1 MSLREKLTKGKFVIT
16 SELGPPKGVDVA
28 KTLAEARAMGPHV
41 DAMNVTDLQG
51 GVMKLG
57 SIALCRLLIEEG
69 IEPIFQ
75 LTAASRNR
83 LAIQSDLLSAY
94 VLGIRNVLLL
104 GGDPPKVGDHPD
116 AKPVYDLDTMGLF
129 QAAKSLKE
137 GKDLAGKELEGAPR
151 DLLIGG
157 AANPVVDD
165 LETEREKTEKKI
177 ELGCE
182 FFQTQAVFDPPLYEK
197 FLEKVSAKGGSASG
211 GKVKTPFLVGIIVL
225 KSAKMAQFM
234 NDHIPGIR
242 VPQTLIQEIDAAA
255 DKKKKAVEIAARL
268 IRTLKPMAQGF
279 HIMPI
284 GWGDLIPEILEAAGL
299 AKSTVQPSHGVK
311 A

>member
-1 MSLREKLTKGKFVIT
+1 MSTLREKLKQGKFVIT
-16 SELGPPKGVDVA
+16 TELGPPKGVDLT
-28 KTLAEARAMGPHV
+28 KTLQEARAMGPV

-57 SIALCRLLIEEG
+57 SIALSKVLIEEG
-69 IEPIFQ
+69 IEPVFQ

-104 GGDPPKVGDHPD
+104 GGDPPKIGDHPD

-137 GKDLAGKELEGAPR
+137 GKDLAGKELEGAPK
-151 DLLIGG
+151 DLFIAG

-165 LETEREKTEKKI
+165 LEIERQKTLKKI

-182 FFQTQAVFDPPLYEK
+182 FFQTQAVYEPALYEK
-197 FLEKVSAKGGSASG
+197 FLSKIGD
-211 GKVKTPFLVGIIVL
+211 VKRPFLVGVIIL
-225 KSAKMAQFM
+225 KSAKMAKFM

-242 VPQTLIQEIDAAA
+242 VPEALIQEIDAAP
-255 DKKKKAVEIAARL
+255 DKRKKAVEIAAR
-268 IRTLKPMAQGF
+268 IMKALKPLAQGF

-299 AKSTVQPSHGVK
+299 ANSATLSSRHSKV
-311 A
+311 

>member
-1 MSLREKLTKGKFVIT
+1 MSLREKLAKGKFVIT
-16 SELGPPKGVDVA
+16 TELGPPKGVDVSKA
-28 KTLAEARAMGPHV
+28 LAEAKSMGPV

-51 GVMKLG
+51 GVVKLG
-57 SIALCRLLIEEG
+57 SIALSRFLIESG
-69 IEPIFQ
+69 IEPVFQ

-83 LAIQSDLLSAY
+83 LAVQSDLLSAY

-104 GGDPPKVGDHPD
+104 GGDPPKIGDHPD

-129 QAAKSLKE
+129 QAAKSLKD
-137 GKDLAGKELEGAPR
+137 GKDLAGKELEGAPK
-151 DLLIGG
+151 DLFIGG

-165 LETEREKTEKKI
+165 LEVERQKTEKKV

-197 FLEKVSAKGGSASG
+197 FLEKVKH
-211 GKVKTPFLVGIIVL
+211 VKRPFIVGVIIL

-242 VPQTLIQEIDAAA
+242 VPQALIQEIDAAG
-255 DKKKKAVEIAARL
+255 DKRKKAVEIAARL
-268 IRTLKPMAQGF
+268 IKALKPMAQGF

-284 GWGDLIPEILEAAGL
+284 GWGDLIPEILEASGL
-299 AKSTVQPSHGVK
+299 ATSPVS
-311 A
+311 ARR

>member
-1 MSLREKLTKGKFVIT
+1 MGLREKLNQKKFVIT
-16 SELGPPKGVDVA
+16 SELGPPKGVDVT
-28 KTLAEARAMGPHV
+28 KTLAEAKAMAPSV

-57 SIALCRLLIEEG
+57 SISLCRLLIEQG
-69 IEPIFQ
+69 IEPIYQ

-83 LAIQSDLLSAY
+83 LAVQSDLLSAY

-129 QAAKSLKE
+129 QAAKTLKQ
-137 GKDLAGKELEGAPR
+137 GKDLAGNALEGAPSE
-151 DLLIGG
+151 LFIAG
-157 AANPVVDD
+157 AANPIVDD
-165 LETEREKTEKKI
+165 LDTERQKIDKKI

-182 FFQTQAVFDPPLYEK
+182 FFQTQAVFDPALYEK
-197 FLEKVSAKGGSASG
+197 FLS
-211 GKVKTPFLVGIIVL
+211 KVKHVKQPFLVGIIVL
-225 KSAKMAQFM
+225 KSAKMAKFM

-242 VPQTLIQEIDAAA
+242 VPDSLIQEIDQAA

-268 IRTLKPMAQGF
+268 LKALKPMVQGF

-284 GWGDLIPEILEAAGL
+284 GWGELLPEIIEAAGL
-299 AKSTVQPSHGVK
+299 AKTPASSLRGGR
-311 A
+311 

>member
-1 MSLREKLTKGKFVIT
+1 MSLREKLQKGKFVIT
-16 SELGPPKGVDVA
+16 TELGPPKGVDVTKALQEA
-28 KTLAEARAMGPHV
+28 KAMGSV

-57 SIALCRLLIEEG
+57 SIALSKILIDEG
-69 IEPIFQ
+69 IEPVFQ

-83 LAIQSDLLSAY
+83 LAVQSDLLSAY

-104 GGDPPKVGDHPD
+104 GGDPPKIGDHPD

-137 GKDLAGKELEGAPR
+137 GRDSAGKELEGVPKE
-151 DLLIGG
+151 LFIGG

-165 LETEREKTEKKI
+165 LEIEKQKVDKKI

-182 FFQTQAVFDPPLYEK
+182 FFQTQAVFDPQLYEK
-197 FLEKVSAKGGSASG
+197 FLA
-211 GKVKTPFLVGIIVL
+211 KVKHVKQPFLVGVIIL

-242 VPQTLIQEIDAAA
+242 VPAALIGEIDAAP
-255 DKKKKAVEIAARL
+255 DKRKKAVEIAARL
-268 IRTLKPMAQGF
+268 MKALKPMAQGF

-284 GWGDLIPEILEAAGL
+284 GWGELIPEILEAAGL
-299 AKSTVQPSHGVK
+299 ARTVETHR
-311 A
+311 

>member
-1 MSLREKLTKGKFVIT
+1 MSLREKLNAGKWVIT
-16 SELGPPKGVDVA
+16 TELGPPKGVDVTKA
-28 KTLAEARAMGPHV
+28 LQEARAMGPV

-57 SIALCRLLIEEG
+57 SIALSRLLIEQG
-69 IEPIFQ
+69 IEPVFQ

-129 QAAKSLKE
+129 DAAKSLKE
-137 GKDLAGKELEGAPR
+137 GKDLAGKELEGAPK

-165 LETEREKTEKKI
+165 LETERQKIEKKI

-182 FFQTQAVFDPPLYEK
+182 FFQTQAVFDPSLYEK
-197 FLEKVSAKGGSASG
+197 FLEKVKGIRR
-211 GKVKTPFLVGIIVL
+211 PFLVGIILV
-225 KSAKMAQFM
+225 KSARMAKFM

-242 VPQTLIQEIDAAA
+242 VPESLIQEIDAAS
-255 DKKKKAVEIAARL
+255 DKRKKAVEIAARIL
-268 IRTLKPMAQGF
+268 RALKPLAQGF

-284 GWGDLIPEILEAAGL
+284 GWGELVPDVLEAAGF
-299 AKSTVQPSHGVK
+299 ARPVN

>member
-1 MSLREKLTKGKFVIT
+1 MSTLREKLSQGKFVIT
-16 SELGPPKGVDVA
+16 TELGPPKGVDVA
-28 KTLAEARAMGPHV
+28 KALQEARAMGPV

-57 SIALCRLLIEEG
+57 SIALSRILIEEG

-104 GGDPPKVGDHPD
+104 GGDPPKIGDHPD

-137 GKDLAGKELEGAPR
+137 GKDLAGKELEGAPQ
-151 DLLIGG
+151 DLFIGG

-165 LETEREKTEKKI
+165 LETERQKIMKKI
-177 ELGCE
+177 DLGCE
-182 FFQTQAVFDPPLYEK
+182 FFQTQAVYDPSLYEK
-197 FLEKVSAKGGSASG
+197 FLTKTGE
-211 GKVKTPFLVGIIVL
+211 VKRPFLAGIILL

-242 VPQTLIQEIDAAA
+242 VPQALIQEIDQAA
-255 DKKKKAVEIAARL
+255 DKRKKAVEIAARIMKAL
-268 IRTLKPMAQGF
+268 RPRVQGF

-299 AKSTVQPSHGVK
+299 TKSTVAPSVRGGSR
-311 A
+311 

>member
-1 MSLREKLTKGKFVIT
+1 MNLREKLQQGKFVIT
-16 SELGPPKGVDVA
+16 TELGPPKGVDVSKA
-28 KTLAEARAMGPHV
+28 LAEARAMGPRV

-57 SIALCRLLIEEG
+57 SIALCRVLIEQG
-69 IEPIFQ
+69 LEPVFQ

-83 LAIQSDLLSAY
+83 LAVQSDLLSAY

-104 GGDPPKVGDHPD
+104 GGDPPKIGDHPD

-129 QAAKSLKE
+129 QAAQTLKS
-137 GKDLAGKELEGAPR
+137 GKDLAGKELEGAPK
-151 DLLIGG
+151 DLFIAG

-165 LETEREKTEKKI
+165 LETERQKTLKKI

-197 FLEKVSAKGGSASG
+197 FLTKIGD
-211 GKVKTPFLVGIIVL
+211 VKRPFLVGIILL

-242 VPQTLIQEIDAAA
+242 VPQSLIAEMDAAP
-255 DKKKKAVEIAARL
+255 DKKKKSVEIAVRL
-268 IRTLKPMAQGF
+268 LTALKPMAQGF
-279 HIMPI
+279 HLMPI
-284 GWGDLIPEILEAAGL
+284 GWGELIPEVLEAAGL
-299 AKSTVQPSHGVK
+299 ARPVSSVR
-311 A
+311 

>member
-1 MSLREKLTKGKFVIT
+1 MSLREKLAKGKFVIT
-16 SELGPPKGVDVA
+16 TELGPPKGVDLT
-28 KTLAEARAMGPHV
+28 KTLVEARSMGPHV

-57 SIALCRLLIEEG
+57 SIALSRVLIENG
-69 IEPIFQ
+69 IEPVFQ

-83 LAIQSDLLSAY
+83 LAVQSDLLSAY

-137 GKDLAGKELEGAPR
+137 GKDLAGKDLEGAPK
-151 DLLIGG
+151 DLFIGG

-165 LETEREKTEKKI
+165 LETERQKTEKKV
-177 ELGCE
+177 EFGCE

-197 FLEKVSAKGGSASG
+197 FLEKVKN
-211 GKVKTPFLVGIIVL
+211 VKRPFLVGVIVL

-242 VPQTLIQEIDAAA
+242 VPQSLIQEIDAAP
-255 DKKKKAVEIAARL
+255 DKRKKAVEIAARL
-268 IRTLKPMAQGF
+268 IRALKPLAQGF

-299 AKSTVQPSHGVK
+299 VNSVSAGR
-311 A
+311 

>member
-1 MSLREKLTKGKFVIT
+1 MPTLREKLSQGKFVIT
-16 SELGPPKGVDVA
+16 AELGPPKGVDVTR
-28 KTLAEARAMGPHV
+28 TLAEARAMGPV

-57 SIALCRLLIEEG
+57 SIALSRLLTEEG
-69 IEPIFQ
+69 IEPVFQ

-83 LAIQSDLLSAY
+83 LAVQSDLLSAY

-137 GKDLAGKELEGAPR
+137 GKDLAGKELEGAPK
-151 DLLIGG
+151 DLFIGG

-165 LETEREKTEKKI
+165 LETERQKTMKKI

-182 FFQTQAVFDPPLYEK
+182 FFQTQAVFEPPLYEK
-197 FLEKVSAKGGSASG
+197 FLQKIGD
-211 GKVKTPFLVGIIVL
+211 VKRPFLIGVIVL

-242 VPQTLIQEIDAAA
+242 VPESLIKEIDAAS
-255 DKKKKAVEIAARL
+255 DKRKKAVEIAARL
-268 IRTLKPMAQGF
+268 IKALKPMAQGF

-299 AKSTVQPSHGVK
+299 AKSVSS
-311 A
+311 AR

>member
-1 MSLREKLTKGKFVIT
+1 MNLREKLKAGKFVIT
-16 SELGPPKGVDVA
+16 TELGPPKGVDVTKA
-28 KTLAEARAMGPHV
+28 LAEAKAMGPRV

-57 SIALCRLLIEEG
+57 SIALSRILIEQG
-69 IEPIFQ
+69 IEPVFQ

-83 LAIQSDLLSAY
+83 LAVQSDLLSAY

-129 QAAKSLKE
+129 QAAKTLKE
-137 GKDLAGKELEGAPR
+137 GRDLAGKELEGAPKE
-151 DLLIGG
+151 LFIGG
-157 AANPVVDD
+157 ASNPVVDD
-165 LETEREKTEKKI
+165 LETERQKIEKKI

-182 FFQTQAVFDPPLYEK
+182 FFQTQAVFDAALYEK
-197 FLEKVSAKGGSASG
+197 FLEKVKPI
-211 GKVKTPFLVGIIVL
+211 KTPFLVGIIVL

-242 VPQTLIQEIDAAA
+242 VPEPLIQEIDAAP
-255 DKKKKAVEIAARL
+255 DKRKKAVEIAARL
-268 IRTLKPMAQGF
+268 LRALKPMAQGI

-284 GWGDLIPEILEAAGL
+284 GWGDLVPEILEAAGL
-299 AKSTVQPSHGVK
+299 AETGAAESLRGVRH
-311 A
+311 

>member
-1 MSLREKLTKGKFVIT
+1 MSLREKLRQKKFVLT
-16 SELGPPKGVDVA
+16 TELGPPKGVETA
-28 KTLAEARAMGPHV
+28 KALAEAKAMGPSV

-57 SIALCRLLIEEG
+57 SIALCRLLIEQG

-83 LAIQSDLLSAY
+83 LAVQSDLLSAY

-129 QAAKSLKE
+129 QAAKTLKE
-137 GKDLAGKELEGAPR
+137 GKDLAGNALEGAPSE
-151 DLLIGG
+151 LFIAG

-165 LETEREKTEKKI
+165 LETERQKIEKKV

-182 FFQTQAVFDPPLYEK
+182 FFQTQAVFDAALYEK
-197 FLEKVSAKGGSASG
+197 FLS
-211 GKVKTPFLVGIIVL
+211 KVKSIKQPFLVGIIVL
-225 KSAKMAQFM
+225 KSAKMAKFM

-242 VPQTLIQEIDAAA
+242 VPDSLIQEIDAAP

-268 IRTLKPMAQGF
+268 LRALKPMVQGF

-284 GWGDLIPEILEAAGL
+284 GWGELVPEILEAAGL
-299 AKSTVQPSHGVK
+299 ARPVSSTR
-311 A
+311 

>member
-1 MSLREKLTKGKFVIT
+1 MNLREKLHRGKFVVT
-16 SELGPPKGVDVA
+16 SELGPPKGTDVTKALVEA
-28 KTLAEARAMGPHV
+28 KAMTSSV

-57 SIALCRLLIEEG
+57 SLALCRLLIEQG

-129 QAAKSLKE
+129 QAAQTLKE
-137 GKDLAGKELEGAPR
+137 GKDLAGHPLEGAPS
-151 DLLIGG
+151 DLFVAG
-157 AANPVVDD
+157 AANPVVED
-165 LETEREKTEKKI
+165 LEMERQKIEKKV

-182 FFQTQAVFDPPLYEK
+182 FFQTQAVFDVSLYEK
-197 FLEKVSAKGGSASG
+197 FLSKVRH
-211 GKVKTPFLVGIIVL
+211 VKKPFLVGIIVL
-225 KSAKMAQFM
+225 KSAKMAKFM

-242 VPQTLIQEIDAAA
+242 VPESFIREIDEAS

-268 IRTLKPMAQGF
+268 IKALKPMAQGF
-279 HIMPI
+279 HIMPL
-284 GWGDLIPEILEAAGL
+284 GWGELIPEILEASGL
-299 AKSTVQPSHGVK
+299 GPGGKAKVPRAPRTKSKRVPNL
-311 A
+311 

>member
-1 MSLREKLTKGKFVIT
+1 MTLREKLKQKKFVIT
-16 SELGPPKGVDVA
+16 TELGPPKGVDITKALQEA
-28 KTLAEARAMGPHV
+28 KAMGPV

-57 SIALCRLLIEEG
+57 SIALCRVLIEEG
-69 IEPIFQ
+69 IEPVFQ

-83 LAIQSDLLSAY
+83 LAIQSDVLSAY

-104 GGDPPKVGDHPD
+104 GGDPPKIGDHPD

-129 QAAKSLKE
+129 QATKSLKE
-137 GKDLAGKELEGAPR
+137 GKDLAGKELDGAPK
-151 DLLIGG
+151 DLFVGG

-165 LETEREKTEKKI
+165 LEIERQKTEKKI

-182 FFQTQAVFDPPLYEK
+182 FFQTQAVFEPALYEK
-197 FLEKVSAKGGSASG
+197 FLA
-211 GKVKTPFLVGIIVL
+211 KVKHVKQPFIVGMIVL

-242 VPQTLIQEIDAAA
+242 VPASLIQEIDGAS
-255 DKKKKAVEIAARL
+255 DKRKKAVEIAARL
-268 IRTLKPMAQGF
+268 MKALKPMAQGF

-299 AKSTVQPSHGVK
+299 NKSVSTIST
-311 A
+311 

>member
-1 MSLREKLTKGKFVIT
+1 MSLREKLAKGKFVIT
-16 SELGPPKGVDVA
+16 TELGPPKGVDVTKA
-28 KTLAEARAMGPHV
+28 LAEAKSMGPV

-51 GVMKLG
+51 AVMKLG
-57 SIALCRLLIEEG
+57 SIALSRILIENG
-69 IEPIFQ
+69 IEPVFQ

-83 LAIQSDLLSAY
+83 LAVQSDLLSAY

-104 GGDPPKVGDHPD
+104 GGDPPKIGDHPD

-129 QAAKSLKE
+129 QAAKSLKD

-151 DLLIGG
+151 DLFIGG
-157 AANPVVDD
+157 AANPIVDD
-165 LETEREKTEKKI
+165 LEVERQKTEKKV

-182 FFQTQAVFDPPLYEK
+182 FFQTQAVYEPALYEK
-197 FLEKVSAKGGSASG
+197 FMEKVKH
-211 GKVKTPFLVGIIVL
+211 VKRPFIVGVIIL

-242 VPQTLIQEIDAAA
+242 VPQALIQEIDAAT
-255 DKKKKAVEIAARL
+255 DKRKKAVEIAARL
-268 IRTLKPMAQGF
+268 IKALKPMAQGF

-284 GWGDLIPEILEAAGL
+284 GWGDLIPEILEASGLGTPSKSAGFE
-299 AKSTVQPSHGVK
+299 VK
-311 A
+311 NVTN

>member
-1 MSLREKLTKGKFVIT
+1 MNLREKLSRGKFVIT
-16 SELGPPKGVDVA
+16 TELGPPKGVDVTKALQEA
-28 KTLAEARAMGPHV
+28 KAMGPSV

-69 IEPIFQ
+69 MEPVFQ

-94 VLGIRNVLLL
+94 VLGVRNVLLL

-137 GKDLAGKELEGAPR
+137 GKDLAGKELEGAPQ
-151 DLLIGG
+151 DLFIGG

-165 LETEREKTEKKI
+165 LETERQKTLKKI

-182 FFQTQAVFDPPLYEK
+182 FFQTQAVYEPALYEK
-197 FLEKVSAKGGSASG
+197 FLSKIGD
-211 GKVKTPFLVGIIVL
+211 VKRPFLVGVILL
-225 KSAKMAQFM
+225 KSAKMAKFM

-242 VPQTLIQEIDAAA
+242 VPEPLIQEIDAAS
-255 DKKKKAVEIAARL
+255 DKKKKAIEIAVRIMKA
-268 IRTLKPMAQGF
+268 LKPMVQGF

-284 GWGDLIPEILEAAGL
+284 GWGELVPEILEASGL
-299 AKSTVQPSHGVK
+299 ANSEEAVRPRR
-311 A
+311 

>member
-1 MSLREKLTKGKFVIT
+1 MTLREKLAKGKFVIT
-16 SELGPPKGVDVA
+16 TELGPPKGVDVTKAIQEA
-28 KTLAEARAMGPHV
+28 KSMGPSV

-57 SIALCRLLIEEG
+57 SIALGRLLIEEG
-69 IEPIFQ
+69 IEPVFQ

-129 QAAKSLKE
+129 QAAKTLKG
-137 GKDLAGKELEGAPR
+137 GKDLAGKELEGAPK
-151 DLLIGG
+151 DLFTGG
-157 AANPVVDD
+157 AANPIVDD
-165 LETEREKTEKKI
+165 LETERQKTEKKI

-182 FFQTQAVFDPPLYEK
+182 FFQTQAVFDPSLYEK
-197 FLEKVSAKGGSASG
+197 FLA
-211 GKVKTPFLVGIIVL
+211 KVKHVKQPFIAGIIVL

-242 VPQTLIQEIDAAA
+242 VPQSLIQEIDAAS
-255 DKKKKAVEIAARL
+255 DKRKKAVEIAARL
-268 IRTLKPMAQGF
+268 IRALKPMVQGV

-284 GWGDLIPEILEAAGL
+284 GWGELVPEILEAAGL
-299 AKSTVQPSHGVK
+299 ANTSVASSSRGDR
-311 A
+311 